1 MTLLA
6 STDLMLRVPVH
17 ARRSAAQVTNIYTSV
32 PALLVQA
39 ALGALALLSL
49 VYKRWRERPQRPV
62 KIWFFDASKQVV
74 GSILVH
80 IANLLLAMLSS
91 GKFDTTPHP
100 GRALI
105 RRWDDGY
112 HPNPCSFYLLNL
124 AIDTTVGIAILI
136 YALRLLTY
144 LCEQLPPDNAFSHGI
159 TSGDYGHPPKASN
172 WIKQSGITP
181 RTLHQAFQK
190 LTFTLTVL
198 YFAGLMI
205 MKLVVALLFAI
216 FPVVLGKFGDF
227 LLGWTEGNRKV
238 QIAFV
243 MFIFPLIMNAVQYYI
258 IDTFIKKQEA
268 KSPHL
273 PVSIDGDS
281 SDDDDAFGDED
292 DTERASFAKRGRRG
306 SRGEQYDEVPHD
318 MNTPQLQPSSAAG
331 AAAGG
336 SRQKLNG
343 GQTRTRSFEDSSY
356 VYSTDEDDEHAI
368 TAAEGK
374 TTLPKSQRGKRKGEA
389 GGEGERKNGNIRM
402 KIDEYDPEVDGDN
415 TVRR

>member
-1 MTLLA
+1 MLL
-6 STDLMLRVPVH
+6 SPRDSSDHDPDGGQCELLG
-17 ARRSAAQVTNIYTSV
+17 SF
-32 PALLVQA
+32 ALLVQA

-62 KIWFFDASKQVV
+62 KIWFFDVSKQVV

-100 GRALI
+100 SRALL
-105 RRWDDGY
+105 RRWDDDY

-136 YALRLLTY
+136 YSLRLFTY
-144 LCEQLPPDNAFSHGI
+144 LCEQLPPDNPFSHGI

-172 WIKQSGITP
+172 WIKQS
-181 RTLHQAFQK
+181 
-190 LTFTLTVL
+190 VL
-198 YFAGLMI
+198 YFAGLMF

-258 IDTFIKKQEA
+258 IDIFIKKQDS

-281 SDDDDAFGDED
+281 SDSDADFASDDED
-292 DTERASFAKRGRRG
+292 EEHASIAKRGRRTHG
-306 SRGEQYDEVPHD
+306 DYDHVHSPHD
-318 MNTPQLQPSSAAG
+318 TNAPQLQPSSAAG
-331 AAAGG
+331 TAAAGG
-336 SRQKLNG
+336 IRGAGQKMNG
-343 GQTRTRSFEDSSY
+343 NRTRSFEDSSY
-356 VYSTDEDDEHAI
+356 VYSTDEDDEHAL
-368 TAAEGK
+368 TSAEGK
-374 TTLPKSQRGKRKGEA
+374 TTLLKPQNKKRKSEEA
-389 GGEGERKNGNIRM
+389 RKEGGVRT

-415 TVRR
+415 AVHR

>member
-1 MTLLA
+1 MLL
-6 STDLMLRVPVH
+6 SPRDSSDHDGETGECELLG
-17 ARRSAAQVTNIYTSV
+17 SF
-32 PALLVQA
+32 ALLVQA

-62 KIWFFDASKQVV
+62 KIWFFDVSKQVV

-100 GRALI
+100 SRSLL
-105 RRWDDGY
+105 RRRDNDDY

-136 YALRLLTY
+136 YSLRLFTH
-144 LCEQLPPDNAFSHGI
+144 LCHQLPPENAFSHGI

-172 WIKQSGITP
+172 WIKQSI
-181 RTLHQAFQK
+181 
-190 LTFTLTVL
+190 L
-198 YFAGLMI
+198 YFAGLMF

-216 FPVVLGKFGDF
+216 FPIVLGKFGDF

-258 IDTFIKKQEA
+258 IDIFIKKQDS

-281 SDDDDAFGDED
+281 SDDEDTAFGDED
-292 DTERASFAKRGRRG
+292 EEHASVAKHGRRT
-306 SRGEQYDEVPHD
+306 REGEYDAVPHD
-318 MNTPQLQPSSAAG
+318 SNIPQLQPSSAA
-331 AAAGG
+331 AAVA
-336 SRQKLNG
+336 QKPNG
-343 GQTRTRSFEDSSY
+343 TRTRSFEDSSY
-356 VYSTDEDDEHAI
+356 VYSTDEDDEHAL

-374 TTLPKSQRGKRKGEA
+374 TTLVKSQARRKRKPQNEEEERPKSGK
-389 GGEGERKNGNIRM
+389 IRT

-415 TVRR
+415 AVPR